1 MTGTT
6 DARAACAGYT
16 RHVFRARVVLLAT
29 AFVLAAVAGACG
41 DPGDSAAE
49 QTLPPLNTTTST
61 TSTILVTTT
70 VQRYY
75 VIQRGDT
82 LSKIADSFNVRL
94 EDLMALNGITNAD
107 KIEAGDELEIPQGV
121 VVIDSLPVPS
131 SEATTSSLAG

>member
-1 MTGTT
+1 M
-6 DARAACAGYT
+6 
-16 RHVFRARVVLLAT
+16 LLA
-29 AFVLAAVAGACG
+29 AGFVLAAMIGACSEAS
-41 DPGDSAAE
+41 DPAAS
-49 QTLPPLNTTTST
+49 QTLPPLNTTSST
-61 TSTILVTTT
+61 TSTVLVTTT

-131 SEATTSSLAG
+131 STATSSTLAG